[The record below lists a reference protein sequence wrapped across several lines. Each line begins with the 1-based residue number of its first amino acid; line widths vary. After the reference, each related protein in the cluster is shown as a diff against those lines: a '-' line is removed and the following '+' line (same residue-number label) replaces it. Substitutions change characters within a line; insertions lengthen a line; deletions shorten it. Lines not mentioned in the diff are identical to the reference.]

1 MLMSF
6 LDIKRWPGVFVFLLA
21 GGAAACF
28 AFVTVNLFGHAM
40 ASRDFI
46 RKFGWLAIE
55 NGALWQVA
63 ELILWGSVALACW
76 VTFKICETDLGR
88 RYHRWTGN
96 LPAARRADDHRTEK
110 MSR

>member
-1 MLMSF
+1 MTVF
-6 LDIKRWPGVFVFLLA
+6 DIKRWPGIFVFLLA
-21 GGAAACF
+21 GGAAAVF

-63 ELILWGSVALACW
+63 ELTLWGAVALGCW
-76 VTFKICETDLGR
+76 VTFKICESEMGR
-88 RYHRWTGN
+88 RYHRWTS
-96 LPAARRADDHRTEK
+96 K
-110 MSR
+110 MSNEKAADETRRDKALR